1 MKKYLVLIPI
11 LIVLASVI
19 GFYVNKNAEIK
30 EAQHQLSSL
39 KELSHELEILF
50 KNHMRT
56 MEDAGLSADVDDI
69 AQSSKEINLY
79 TDRYID
85 RLNSM
90 QYDRLY
96 RLGKNIRIKTDA
108 LKNVYEDIK
117 TDQAIVS
124 SSKIWAINNFESYI
138 KASNSLTYENRA
150 YLNYLLKASINNSYK
165 GLVNIKNV
173 KYADALNLNL
183 VMIQKKELSLSKSYE
198 IMRKNDISNDLNE
211 IVIFTFK
218 TLDELRNETD
228 SIIKKLLIVSTLM
241 LLFALGM
248 YARTINSLAETSRL
262 KNELSEFVHALDES
276 AIVSKS
282 DLNGNITYV
291 NDMFCKVTGY
301 ERSQLIGKS
310 HSIVRHP
317 DMPVGLFKR
326 LWTTIKANKI
336 FKGTIKNKA
345 KDGSVY
351 YVDTTIVPLH
361 NENGKIDEYLS
372 VRYDVTNFYKDF
384 SSTEDKRQGNRG
396 L

>member
-11 LIVLASVI
+11 LLVLASVI

-30 EAQHQLSSL
+30 KAQHQLSSL

-56 MEDAGLSADVDDI
+56 MEDAGLSANVDDI
-69 AQSSKEINLY
+69 AKSSKEINLY

-90 QYDRLY
+90 DYDRLY
-96 RLGKNIRIKTDA
+96 RLAKNIRIKTDA

-117 TDQAIVS
+117 TDRAIVN

-183 VMIQKKELSLSKSYE
+183 VMIQKKELALAKSYE
-198 IMRKNDISNDLNE
+198 ILRKNDISNDLNE

-218 TLDELRNETD
+218 TLDDLRNETD
-228 SIIKKLLIVSTLM
+228 ALIKKLLIGSTLM

-248 YARTINSLAETSRL
+248 YARTINSLAQTRKL

-282 DLNGNITYV
+282 DLYGNITYV

-301 ERSQLIGKS
+301 EREQLIGKS

-317 DMPVGLFKR
+317 DMPEGLFKR
-326 LWTTIKANKI
+326 LWTTIESNKI
-336 FKGTIKNKA
+336 FRGTIKNKA

-361 NENGKIDEYLS
+361 DEDGKIDEYLS
-372 VRYDVTNFYKDF
+372 VRYNVTNFYKDF
-384 SSTEDKRQGNRG
+384 SGEENKRRGDRG